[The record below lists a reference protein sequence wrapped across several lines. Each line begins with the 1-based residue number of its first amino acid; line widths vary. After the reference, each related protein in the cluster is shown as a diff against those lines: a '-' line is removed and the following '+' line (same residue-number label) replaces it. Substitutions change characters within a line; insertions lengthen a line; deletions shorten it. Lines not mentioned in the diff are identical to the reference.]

1 MNEDRGAA
9 LRLLYQLKL
18 ALDKH
23 FTTDHKGVTNLKRSF
38 VDKKYQKSMEF
49 QQTLKKAPMQTLKA
63 QHNIDGPSI
72 KNKKLAIV
80 ENKLLKFEAARADLE
95 KKAFVDNGAEMT
107 LLASI

>member
-1 MNEDRGAA
+1 
-9 LRLLYQLKL
+9 
-18 ALDKH
+18 
-23 FTTDHKGVTNLKRSF
+23 
-38 VDKKYQKSMEF
+38 
-49 QQTLKKAPMQTLKA
+49 MQTLKA

-95 KKAFVDNGAEMT
+95 KKAFDDNGAEMT